1 LIDRYNAFKERRS
14 PPVGEDQFSIE
25 WTREAIEEVVD
36 KGVGH
41 VSQVSICMGSIQ
53 ARGLRV

>member
-1 LIDRYNAFKERRS
+1 LIDRYEVFKERRS
-14 PPVGEDQFSIE
+14 PPVGEDPFSIE

-41 VSQVSICMGSIQ
+41 VSQVSICVGYVQ
-53 ARGLRV
+53 VRGLRV